1 MIFSIYAG
9 LNIITITFLAYIIP
23 QPFLFANSF
32 ADITR
37 KSVFDGKQFRGV
49 SGRLPF
55 LRLVAK
61 QEAEA
66 TAHIPR
72 NICRSLK
79 KASPGHPSEV

>member
-1 MIFSIYAG
+1 
-9 LNIITITFLAYIIP
+9 
-23 QPFLFANSF
+23 
-32 ADITR
+32 
-37 KSVFDGKQFRGV
+37 V

-72 NICRSLK
+72 NICRILK